1 MLGVNAVD
9 YRSCDFTK
17 PSAFVLGAEKWGL
30 TAEAGGVGG
39 STGVHPDDRDGAV
52 AECERGGRHLAV

>member
-17 PSAFVLGAEKWGL
+17 PAAFVLGAEKWGL
-30 TAEAGGVGG
+30 TAEAGASVDQPVFIPM
-39 STGVHPDDRDGAV
+39 TGMVQF